1 MNISNR
7 AIAFLTSRMI
17 TILATAN
24 YLFLWPQNDVF
35 FLITIGH
42 QPEYLVRAAVEA
54 AAATE
59 EG

>member
-1 MNISNR
+1 
-7 AIAFLTSRMI
+7 MI

-42 QPEYLVRAAVEA
+42 QPEYLVRAAAVEA
-54 AAATE
+54 AAAAE
-59 EG
+59 EE